1 MLAIVVRQFG
11 EPEVMRLEQVD
22 EPTPGRGEVLVRAR
36 AIGVNPVETYVRSGN
51 YASLPSLPYTPGA
64 DAAGE
69 VAARGEGVDDLAVG
83 QRVYV
88 TAARPG
94 AYTELLA
101 APRERVFGLPE
112 RLSFEQGAAV
122 GVPYATAYRAL
133 YDKGQG
139 RPGEWLLVH
148 GASGAVG
155 TALVQMGRQLGMRVI
170 GTAGTE
176 PGRELAA
183 RVGAEQVLD
192 HHQADH
198 MQRAFELTGGQGIDL
213 IVELL
218 ANANLGRDLPA
229 LARHGRVVVV
239 GSRGAVE
246 ITPRDLM
253 SRDASVTG
261 MTLFNATPD
270 DLRRIHH
277 GLAAGFRSGALSPV
291 VDKRFPL
298 AEAAAAHRAVM
309 EAGHAGKVVLTP

>member
-1 MLAIVVRQFG
+1 MRAIVVREFG
-11 EPEVMRLEQVD
+11 QPDVMKLEQVD

-36 AIGVNPVETYVRSGN
+36 AIGVNPVETYVRAGN

-69 VAARGEGVDDLAVG
+69 VAALGEGVDDLTVG
-83 QRVYV
+83 QRVYA

-94 AYTELLA
+94 AYAEMLA
-101 APRERVFGLPE
+101 SPRDRVFALPE

-133 YDKGQG
+133 HDKGQG

-155 TALVQMGRQLGMRVI
+155 TALVQMGRQLGMKVI

-176 PGRELAA
+176 PGRALAA
-183 RVGAEQVLD
+183 EVGAEHVLD
-192 HHQADH
+192 HREPEH
-198 MQRAFELTGGQGIDL
+198 MQRALELTGGRGIDL

-218 ANANLGRDLPA
+218 ANVNLGKDLPA

-253 SRDASVTG
+253 SRDATVTG
-261 MTLFNATPD
+261 MTLFNATPE

-277 GLAAGFRSGALSPV
+277 GLAAGFRGGALAPV
-291 VDKRFPL
+291 IGRTFPL
-298 AEAAAAHRAVM
+298 AEAAAAHGAVM
-309 EAGHAGKVVLTP
+309 EAGHAGKIVLVP

>member
-1 MLAIVVRQFG
+1 MRAIVVRKFG
-11 EPEVMRLEQVD
+11 EPEVMRLEQV
-22 EPTPGRGEVLVRAR
+22 EQPELRQGEVLVRAR

-69 VAARGEGVDDLAVG
+69 VAALGEGVDDLALG
-83 QRVYV
+83 ERVYV

-94 AYTELLA
+94 AYAELLA
-101 APRERVFGLPE
+101 APRERVFGLPAP
-112 RLSFEQGAAV
+112 LSFEQGAAV

-133 YDKGQG
+133 HDKGQA

-155 TALVQMGRQLGMRVI
+155 TALVQLGRQLGMRVI

-176 PGRELAA
+176 AGRELVA
-183 RVGAEQVLD
+183 RVGAEHVLD
-192 HHQADH
+192 HGDAEHLS
-198 MQRAFELTGGQGIDL
+198 RAVALTGDQGVDL
-213 IVELL
+213 IIELL
-218 ANANLGRDLPA
+218 ANVNLGRDLPA

-246 ITPRDLM
+246 INPRDLM

-261 MTLFNATPD
+261 MLLFNATPE
-270 DLRRIHH
+270 DLGRIHQ
-277 GLAAGFRSGALSPV
+277 GLAAGFRSGALAPII
-291 VDKRFPL
+291 DRAFPL
-298 AEAAAAHRAVM
+298 AEAAAAHRALM
-309 EAGHAGKVVLTP
+309 ESGHAGKIVLVP

>member
-1 MLAIVVRQFG
+1 MRAIVVREFG
-11 EPEVMRLEQVD
+11 QPEVMTLEQVD
-22 EPTPGRGEVLVRAR
+22 EPTPGRGEVLVRTR
-36 AIGVNPVETYVRSGN
+36 AIGVNPVETYVRAGN
-51 YASLPSLPYTPGA
+51 YATLPSRPYTPGA

-69 VAARGEGVDDLAVG
+69 VAALGEGVDDLAVG

-94 AYTELLA
+94 AYAELVA
-101 APRERVFGLPE
+101 AARERVFDLPE
-112 RLSFEQGAAV
+112 QLSFEQGAAV

-133 YDKGQG
+133 HDKGQA

-176 PGRELAA
+176 PGRALASA
-183 RVGAEQVLD
+183 VGAEHLLD
-192 HHQADH
+192 HRQPDH
-198 MQRAFELTGGQGIDL
+198 LQRALELTGGRGIDL

-218 ANANLGRDLPA
+218 ANVNLGKDLPA
-229 LARHGRVVVV
+229 LARQGRVVVV
-239 GSRGAVE
+239 GSRGTVE

-253 SRDASVTG
+253 SRDATVTG
-261 MTLFNATPD
+261 MTLYNATPE

-277 GLAAGFRSGALSPV
+277 GLAAGFRVGALAPV
-291 VDKRFPL
+291 IDRSFPL
-298 AEAAAAHRAVM
+298 AEAPGAHRAVM
-309 EAGHAGKVVLTP
+309 EAGHAGKIVLVP